1 MFDVLF
7 IYDDQLFI
15 VLYDINPMIL
25 YELDLI
31 FLYYSY
37 NVKLDD

>member
-1 MFDVLF
+1 MFYVLF

-15 VLYDINPMIL
+15 VLYYITLMIL

-31 FLYYSY
+31 SLYYNY